1 MPISSALK
9 AVYASAP
16 TTARYVDTLAFS
28 HSRFSQTYYL
38 TNDNQA
44 WQFLL
49 ETGQLVTFQAVPFR
63 VALPSSDGQGQ
74 QDMDLVIA
82 NIGRDLVDPIE
93 AAIEKP
99 SEPIKCTYRVY
110 LDTAQSAPQNTPI
123 ILSLTGVQITRDTVS
138 ATATRADVLNKA
150 FPANFY
156 TVSAYP
162 GLRR

>member
-9 AVYASAP
+9 AIYASAP
-16 TTARYVDTLAFS
+16 ITARYIDTLAFS
-28 HSRFSQTYYL
+28 HSHFSQTYYL
-38 TNDNQA
+38 TNDNQP

-49 ETGQLVTFQAVPFR
+49 ETGQLVTFQAIPFR
-63 VALPSSDGQGQ
+63 VELPSSDGQGT
-74 QDMDLVIA
+74 QDMDLIIA

-110 LDTAQSAPQNTPI
+110 LDTAQSAPQNTPVV
-123 ILSLTGVQITRDTVS
+123 LSLTGVQISRDTVS
-138 ATATRADVLNKA
+138 ATATRADVLGKA

-156 TVSAYP
+156 TATQYP